1 MDDARRTANAVQEE
15 LKQLR
20 KQMRDTADAQGV
32 NMKQAELRRSLNEA
46 EEKLAEKK
54 EQPKRPAPTRAI
66 RGGDTVELVKLG
78 SRASVLDI
86 NKDGTYQLQAGIMK
100 ITAKPEEVWLVEVQ
114 ENKSVK
120 KVIEK
125 SKREL
130 KLEAASPELDI
141 RGMASDEM
149 LGVLGMFLDSA
160 YMSNLPSARI
170 IHGKG
175 TGILR
180 AAVHAELRKTKY
192 VKRFRLGTYGEGE
205 DGVTIVEFA

>member
-1 MDDARRTANAVQEE
+1 MERT
-15 LKQLR
+15 
-20 KQMRDTADAQGV
+20 
-32 NMKQAELRRSLNEA
+32 
-46 EEKLAEKK
+46 
-54 EQPKRPAPTRAI
+54 
-66 RGGDTVELVKLG
+66 
-78 SRASVLDI
+78 
-86 NKDGTYQLQAGIMK
+86 
-100 ITAKPEEVWLVEVQ
+100 
-114 ENKSVK
+114 
-120 KVIEK
+120 
-125 SKREL
+125 KREL

-149 LGVLGMFLDSA
+149 LGVLGIFLDNA